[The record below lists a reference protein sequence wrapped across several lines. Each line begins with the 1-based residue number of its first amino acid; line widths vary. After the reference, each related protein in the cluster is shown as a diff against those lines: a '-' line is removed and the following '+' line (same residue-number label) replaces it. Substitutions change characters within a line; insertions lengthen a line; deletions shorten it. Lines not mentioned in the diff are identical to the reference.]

1 MPGYYWLFT
10 TDNISPNTLSIPYVY
25 IYRVLYN
32 LSITYWGTFWLLKY
46 CLSIL
51 YWRTVD
57 KLLHPTDLLL
67 PSSTINSLPSSG
79 NWLYIYF
86 NNSKFSYWGSN
97 ASSNHN
103 YIKLALFALFF
114 FTFLVSMTGKLR
126 SKSLGLLLIDLE
138 GLVSLEKNLLV
149 FLFYNY

>member
-25 IYRVLYN
+25 IYKVLYN

-57 KLLHPTDLLL
+57 KLLNPTDLLL
-67 PSSTINSLPSSG
+67 PSSTINSLPCSG

-86 NNSKFSYWGSN
+86 NKSKFSYWGSN